1 MYVEQSGRMRE
12 EDKDISWLDVTV
24 GEARCHFRRYPE
36 RQRGGGG
43 RYESWKD
50 TEVLSFQVPEGST
63 AAQTI
68 NLQIGFGFS
77 LLIFDKLDYGI
88 KRTFQSTLN
97 TGINAGILMVAP
109 LLIMAVV
116 ISGMILVAW
125 KGGSKEL

>member
-36 RQRGGGG
+36 RQRGGG

>member
-1 MYVEQSGRMRE
+1 M
-12 EDKDISWLDVTV
+12 
-24 GEARCHFRRYPE
+24 
-36 RQRGGGG
+36 
-43 RYESWKD
+43 
-50 TEVLSFQVPEGST
+50 PEGST
-63 AAQTI
+63 AAQTV

-109 LLIMAVV
+109 LLIMAIV